1 MITSGAQTWKSA
13 GRSQLPN
20 AGWVTQQL
28 LPSPRVLRTK
38 RLVPRT
44 TLRCSPPI
52 VILQNCSRECQNFE
66 KASHRA
72 CADSQILQEPSFD
85 FQPILGDS
93 PWGERAA
100 MQDLEASWTFAS
112 SMWSCLSTKGK
123 KKSEAPKESPHG
135 DLDQQF
141 KTQSV
146 IEK

>member
-1 MITSGAQTWKSA
+1 MSWNLVITSGAQTWKSA

-93 PWGERAA
+93 PWGKERPCRTWKQAGHLPQA
-100 MQDLEASWTFAS
+100 CGAVFPPRGRKNQKLQKNLLM
-112 SMWSCLSTKGK
+112 
-123 KKSEAPKESPHG
+123 
-135 DLDQQF
+135 
-141 KTQSV
+141 V
-146 IEK
+146 I